1 MTSSSPPLSPAS
13 PPIARAAQ
21 EHLQYFIGLMSGTS
35 LDGVDGVLLEWRE
48 GSPSGASVEHD
59 MSPSLLSGTRQLKV
73 LQHVFQAFDADFR
86 EELLKLNT
94 PGNNELHR
102 AALAGNRLARHYAQ
116 VVHALLN
123 ATGLQAKDIQAIG
136 AHGQTVR
143 HRPLE
148 FDADPST
155 GQGAVGYTLQLNNP
169 ALLAE
174 LTSIDVV
181 AEFRTR
187 DLAAGGQG
195 APLVPA
201 FHAEIFG
208 ASTHTVAVVN
218 IGGISNISI
227 LRSASKQSTIDTAKI
242 HSPLISGFDCGPG
255 NALMDHWVH
264 LHQGT
269 NYDANGEW
277 AAQGKVIPALLQSLL
292 SEPFLHQAPP
302 KSTGRDLFNPAWL
315 HEHLRHVQGNLAA
328 VDVQA
333 TLCEFTALAIAKDLK
348 LHAAQAKQL
357 WVCGGGALN
366 GHLMSRLQAHASG
379 IQVASTELHGLPPLQ
394 VEAAAFAWLAA
405 KTMKRETGSLESV
418 TGARGARVLGA
429 IYPR

>member
-1 MTSSSPPLSPAS
+1 MTPDIL
-13 PPIARAAQ
+13 
-21 EHLQYFIGLMSGTS
+21 EYYIGLMSGTS
-35 LDGVDGVLLEWRE
+35 LDGVDGVLLQWQE
-48 GSPSGASVEHD
+48 GAKNGVLVEHKV
-59 MSPSLLSGTRQLKV
+59 SPSLLSDTRHLKV
-73 LQHVFQAFDADFR
+73 LLHAFQPFDAEFR
-86 EELLKLNT
+86 AELLSLNT

-102 AALAGNRLARHYAQ
+102 AALAGNHLARAYAK
-116 VVHALLN
+116 VVDALLN
-123 ATGLQAKDIQAIG
+123 ESGKQANDIQAIG

-155 GQGAVGYTLQLNNP
+155 GQSAVGYTLQLNNP

-174 LTSIDVV
+174 LTGIDVV

-201 FHAEIFG
+201 FHGEIFG

-227 LRSASKQSTIDTAKI
+227 LRNTSRQNSIDAANN

-264 LHQGT
+264 LHQGQD
-269 NYDANGEW
+269 YDANGAW

-292 SEPFLHQAPP
+292 SEPFLHQTPP
-302 KSTGRDLFNPAWL
+302 KSTGRDLFNPTWL
-315 HEHLRHVQGNLAA
+315 QQHLQAEFAA

-333 TLCEFTALAIAKDLK
+333 TLCEFTAMAIANDLK
-348 LHAAQAKQL
+348 RHAADAKQL

-366 GHLMSRLQAHASG
+366 GHLMSRLKVHAPG
-379 IQVASTELHGLPPLQ
+379 VQVASTEAHGLPPLQ

-405 KTMKRETGSLESV
+405 KAMKRETGSLESV